1 MSLLYHAYVY
11 LEFLILACTIYILA
25 PNTLHKTIGEF
36 SMSIDGKTIK
46 VINAPILH
54 CKNCDLVVVDDE
66 IKNNAKEFA
75 KIYLSDNI
83 LDYAECEAG
92 TMIPI
97 MNLLF

>member
-1 MSLLYHAYVY
+1 MK
-11 LEFLILACTIYILA
+11 CTECN
-25 PNTLHKTIGEF
+25 NTLHKTIGEF

-75 KIYLSDNI
+75 KIYLSDSI

>member
-1 MSLLYHAYVY
+1 MNFGQNLYQW
-11 LEFLILACTIYILA
+11 FL
-25 PNTLHKTIGEF
+25 
-36 SMSIDGKTIK
+36 S
-46 VINAPILH
+46 NAQS
-54 CKNCDLVVVDDE
+54 LVVVDDE

>member
-1 MSLLYHAYVY
+1 MLL
-11 LEFLILACTIYILA
+11 FYI
-25 PNTLHKTIGEF
+25 
-36 SMSIDGKTIK
+36 
-46 VINAPILH
+46 V
-54 CKNCDLVVVDDE
+54 KNCDLVVVDDE

>member
-1 MSLLYHAYVY
+1 MK
-11 LEFLILACTIYILA
+11 CTECN
-25 PNTLHKTIGEF
+25 NTLHKTIGEF

-75 KIYLSDNI
+75 KYIY
-83 LDYAECEAG
+83 
-92 TMIPI
+92 PI
-97 MNLLF
+97 IFLIMQNAKLEL